1 MLRIYRT
8 APTKNS
14 ATIDYRNYYR
24 WPLRTPYSY
33 YHKYYYTPMYTISLA
48 GAEASR
54 ALDYFRRP
62 NALRL
67 TTQQGPQ
74 LLFRLSS
81 HVEMISWVEHLQ
93 AGITKKKKYIFYSV
107 NIHVCYFSDKYI
119 T

>member
-1 MLRIYRT
+1 MFINTFRKLYIELWGTMLRVYRT
-8 APTKNS
+8 APTKTS
-14 ATIDYRNYYR
+14 STIDYRNYYR
-24 WPLRTPYSY
+24 WPLRTPYCY
-33 YHKYYYTPMYTISLA
+33 YHKYYYTPMFTISLA

-74 LLFRLSS
+74 LLLRLSS

-93 AGITKKKKYIFYSV
+93 AGNV
-107 NIHVCYFSDKYI
+107 
-119 T
+119 